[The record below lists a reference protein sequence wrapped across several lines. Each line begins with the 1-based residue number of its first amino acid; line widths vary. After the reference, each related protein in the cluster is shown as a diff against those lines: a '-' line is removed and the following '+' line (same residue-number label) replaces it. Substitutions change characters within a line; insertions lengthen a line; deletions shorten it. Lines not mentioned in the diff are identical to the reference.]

1 MPDLPVRA
9 PRFIDLSGPEVAAL
23 PPDTVAV
30 LPLGA
35 VEQHGPHLPVSTD
48 YVVATEAAEAAVSTV
63 AAAGSA
69 PVVLLEGLAY
79 TKSDE
84 HSHYP
89 GTIWLS
95 WDTLM
100 RVLVDIG
107 RSLQTS
113 GITRLLFINGHGG
126 NSALGQVANREL
138 RKRFG
143 LRTFFAHLSV
153 PPDQGGRSAV
163 DHELGMGIHGG
174 YGETSLMMHLRPEL
188 VHPELAGRRVPE
200 QLTGFAHIGFGK
212 PVSFGWLAD
221 DFGPDGYIGDVSG
234 ASADVGKQRFEAG
247 VAALA
252 EVIVEAHRFD
262 PTPPP
267 VPPTASPTVPPGT
280 PADS

>member
-1 MPDLPVRA
+1 MGTERRA
-9 PRFIDLSGPEVAAL
+9 PRFIDLTGPQVAAL
-23 PPDTVAV
+23 PEGTVAV

-35 VEQHGPHLPVSTD
+35 IEQHGPHLPVSTD
-48 YVVATEAAEAAVSTV
+48 HVVATEAAEAAVATV
-63 AAAGSA
+63 AAAGTA

-113 GITRLLFINGHGG
+113 GITRLLFVNGHGG

-143 LRTFFAHLSV
+143 LQTFFAHLSV
-153 PPDQGGRSAV
+153 PPDQGGRSAGE
-163 DHELGMGIHGG
+163 DELGMGIHGG
-174 YGETSLMMHLRPEL
+174 FGETSMMLHLRPDL
-188 VHPELAGRRVPE
+188 VHLELAGRRVPE
-200 QLTGFAHIGFGK
+200 HLTGYRHIGFGK
-212 PVSFGWLAD
+212 PVSFGWLSH
-221 DFGPDGYIGDVSG
+221 DFGPDGYIGDPTG
-234 ASADVGKQRFEAG
+234 ASAEAGKARFEAG
-247 VAALA
+247 VATLA
-252 EVIVEAHRFD
+252 EVIVEAARFD
-262 PTPPP
+262 P
-267 VPPTASPTVPPGT
+267 AG
-280 PADS
+280 PA